1 MLLIFSPEGTSH
13 ALFTSLFYKDF
24 CSVNWDFA
32 SLSTY
37 LSAVDLQV
45 HLPLIY
51 ESFKT
56 QLIISDL
63 T

>member
-1 MLLIFSPEGTSH
+1 MH
-13 ALFTSLFYKDF
+13 FYTFILRDF

-56 QLIISDL
+56 QLIIGDL

>member
-1 MLLIFSPEGTSH
+1 MHFLQFFLR
-13 ALFTSLFYKDF
+13 DF